1 VRTTRRGQSVVLLL
15 DVVDVLRALQFNY
28 AVIGAVAA
36 TVHGTMRASKDADV
50 LLSGSPDDAP
60 TLERAFQNAG
70 FRTFFTRGD
79 PEDDIP
85 GLLRVAD
92 QYANEV
98 DVLLG
103 LKGLDRKAFARTI
116 EVPFQGVPLRFI
128 GREDFIAMKV
138 FAGGPVDL
146 QDAERAVAANPQSL
160 DLSLVRRLAAGFG
173 REASVKLESVL
184 DAELKSRRP

>member
-15 DVVDVLRALQFNY
+15 DVVDVLRGLQFDY

-36 TVHGTMRASKDADV
+36 TVHGTMRVSQDADV
-50 LLSGSPDDAP
+50 LLSGAP
-60 TLERAFQNAG
+60 ADGPTVERAFKNAG
-70 FRTFFTRGD
+70 FRTTFNRGD

-92 QYANEV
+92 EYGNQV
-98 DVLLG
+98 DLLLG
-103 LKGLDRKAFARTI
+103 LKGLDRKVFSRTI
-116 EVPFQGVPLRFI
+116 EVAFQGVPLRFI

-138 FAGGPVDL
+138 FAGGPIDL

-160 DLSLVRRLAAGFG
+160 DVALVRRLAAGFG
-173 REASVKLESVL
+173 REASVRLESIL
-184 DAELKSRRP
+184 DAELT